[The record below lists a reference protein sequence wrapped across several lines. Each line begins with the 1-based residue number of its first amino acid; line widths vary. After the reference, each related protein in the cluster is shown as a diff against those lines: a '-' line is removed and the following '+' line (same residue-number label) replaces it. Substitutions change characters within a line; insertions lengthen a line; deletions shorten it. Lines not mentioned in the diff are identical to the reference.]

1 MTSAQTLMNAGRF
14 EELARALMPNQ
25 TGAYPVDGVWRGQV
39 ALRIVA
45 VTRGIVQMYADRTDW
60 AGNLA
65 ETMMTR
71 FDTFIERLPI
81 DPRDQ
86 AVVTY
91 DSQPQSVVVEKQSI
105 MRDLDRLLATVGG
118 KAIDVDMVQTAL
130 VDILQRVFDLE
141 DVKRFQ

>member
-1 MTSAQTLMNAGRF
+1 M
-14 EELARALMPNQ
+14 
-25 TGAYPVDGVWRGQV
+25 

-45 VTRGIVQMYADRTDW
+45 VTRGIVQIYADRTDW

-71 FDTFIERLPI
+71 FDTFIARLPI

-86 AVVTY
+86 AIVTY
-91 DSQPQSVVVEKQSI
+91 DSQPQSVMVEKQSI
-105 MRDLDRLLATVGG
+105 MRDLDRLLATVAG

-130 VDILQRVFDLE
+130 VDILQRVFDLDTPGGVE
-141 DVKRFQ
+141 SQRPGT